1 MKEIVRILD
10 GNKAQFICPECKKT
24 KPVDVS
30 KYMDIEKAVQLK
42 VKCGCKHVYTAI
54 LCKRD
59 IYRKRKN
66 TILTGAYTNITHGK
80 EGQNGSMPVL
90 DISRTGLKVKISQL
104 KVKVKDHQVR
114 AATDKKAK
122 FAHKIHKT
130 IGEVGIGDIILVK
143 FNLDDAKKSLIRREA
158 TIKWLNLPLMGIEFV
173 NLPMYDGALGFYLM
187 S

>member
-10 GNKAQFICPECKKT
+10 GNKAQFVCPECKKT

-30 KYMDIEKAVQLK
+30 KYMDIEEAIKLK

-59 IYRKRKN
+59 IYRKRRN
-66 TILTGAYTNITHGK
+66 TILTGAYTNITDGK
-80 EGQNGSMPVL
+80 EGQKGSLTVL
-90 DISRTGLKVKISQL
+90 DISRTGLKTRISQL
-104 KVKVKDHQVR
+104 KVKVKDHEVH
-114 AATDKKAK
+114 AATDKKAN
-122 FAHKIHKT
+122 FAHKMHKT
-130 IGEVGIGDIILVK
+130 IGKLGIGDIILVE
-143 FNLDDAKKSLIRREA
+143 FNLDDAKKSSIKREGTIRW
-158 TIKWLNLPLMGIEFV
+158 INHPLVGIEFI